1 MATYLITYDLH
12 DKQYEKALL
21 DYVRVGEWKQVAES
35 SYVVIRSKS
44 ADDIVTAIRKV
55 TKSESSDKDV
65 KSNVTVFV
73 VTVRKPW
80 AAFATKDLLE
90 WLATHL
96 PEN

>member
-1 MATYLITYDLH
+1 MAAYLITYDLH

-35 SYVVIRSKS
+35 SYVVIRSES

-55 TKSESSDKDV
+55 TKSESPNKDG
-65 KSNVTVFV
+65 KFNVIVFV
-73 VTVRKPW
+73 VTVRKPY
-80 AAFATKDLLE
+80 AVFATNDVLD
-90 WLATHL
+90 WLAAHL